1 MPCYLKILFFCPLF
15 LYSQKKDIDSVI
27 KIHGGMDC
35 YIGAQLNDFKQKQIP
50 LFVSHNQL
58 GGGFINLAL
67 LELSYTPTKNLRVQ
81 LSPGFGSYMN
91 ANYAS
96 ENKNLRWI
104 YEGYLGI
111 KTSKKGTD
119 WIDVGV
125 FSSPYTYE
133 FAKSWEQSLFTRSL
147 APEYVPYYLL
157 GLRYKRKINT
167 NLSLTTFLLNGWQHL
182 EIQRKTPSLGTQLE
196 YTKKKNYINWTSY
209 QGNEKNVAQPNFG
222 YRFFTEMSWI
232 YTTNKF
238 KLFACGYTG
247 MQLISVQAKFWG
259 QVHFAGEF
267 QLIKKLLVNA
277 RIEQFLDPNN
287 IQIRQ
292 GSNHG
297 FNCSGLSLGLHAK
310 VTDFLSLRLESRLL
324 LDNSKTG
331 GFIKEGQQT
340 QLLPLGFIAVQLKF

>member
-1 MPCYLKILFFCPLF
+1 MSRQMLVPLR
-15 LYSQKKDIDSVI
+15 L
-27 KIHGGMDC
+27 
-35 YIGAQLNDFKQKQIP
+35 
-50 LFVSHNQL
+50 
-58 GGGFINLAL
+58 LAL
-67 LELSYTPTKNLRVQ
+67 STDPVFGQVGEIYINTVTKNLRVQ
-81 LSPGFGSYMN
+81 LSPGFGSYMI

-104 YEGYLGI
+104 YEGYMGI

-119 WIDVGV
+119 WIDIGV

-133 FAKSWEQSLFTRSL
+133 FAKSWEQVLFTRSL

-182 EIQRKTPSLGTQLE
+182 EIQRKIPSLGTQLE

-247 MQLISVQAKFWG
+247 MQLISGQAKFWG

-277 RIEQFLDPNN
+277 RIEQFCDPNN

-297 FNCSGLSLGLHAK
+297 FNCSGISLGLHTK
-310 VTDFLSLRLESRLL
+310 VTDFLFLFEINCASCNASLSSARGRYERIAKYSPDILK
-324 LDNSKTG
+324 NS
-331 GFIKEGQQT
+331 
-340 QLLPLGFIAVQLKF
+340 VKFFTC